1 MTRKEKFLIAGNLS
15 SEKARPIFKKTIS
28 KKIRS
33 FLDNTIFQVIVISIG
48 LLICKE
54 MSILIWTKLN

>member
-1 MTRKEKFLIAGNLS
+1 MTKKEKFLIAGSLS
-15 SEKARPIFKKTIS
+15 SEKARPIFRKTIS

-33 FLDNTIFQVIVISIG
+33 FLDNTVFQVIIISIG

>member
-15 SEKARPIFKKTIS
+15 SEKARPIFRNSIGKKV
-28 KKIRS
+28 RS
-33 FLDNTIFQVIVISIG
+33 FLDNTIFQVIIISIG

-54 MSILIWTKLN
+54 VSIYIWTILN